1 MKVDAGIT
9 SARRDCRL
17 DLAMKG
23 HFIHKVGLST
33 PKTFVFVVIL
43 LNTNQFV
50 VCFESSHKLF
60 CNYLRV
66 CLGTSDISL
75 HELQTKVFHVCDC
88 FFFVRVPFKI
98 VSHLFKKKSDCLQSD
113 CLDFSDLTYEI
124 QMKSNMGLS

>member
-88 FFFVRVPFKI
+88 FFLFVFHLKLFLIYLKRNLTVYRVI
-98 VSHLFKKKSDCLQSD
+98 V
-113 CLDFSDLTYEI
+113 
-124 QMKSNMGLS
+124 